1 MPKLTEMNL
10 FIYLTVSE
18 SKTDLSSLILPLH
31 MIHTLGPRVRERK
44 TKWAAFFKT
53 SFPAKIVVQEWCLRL
68 ATYFS
73 GWAAENCVWDP
84 SPLLC
89 GVRICSFI
97 ASCWRPRGWCPLLNT
112 ADFWQV
118 RNGAVSFLLC
128 PNQAVSYQRSWYTS
142 LVFSSPWINDSQV
155 FGKCLGNLNKT
166 GFSTDI
172 KLKLGILKLSIKRK
186 NLKSIYKEIT
196 RCW

>member
-1 MPKLTEMNL
+1 MPKLSELNI

-31 MIHTLGPRVRERK
+31 MIYTLGPQVRERK

-53 SFPAKIVVQEWCLRL
+53 SFPTEKVVQEWCLRQ

-73 GWAAENCVWDP
+73 GWAAENFIWGP

-89 GVRICSFI
+89 VVCLWSLS
-97 ASCWRPRGWCPLLNT
+97 ASCWRGDWCPILD
-112 ADFWQV
+112 ASDFWLV
-118 RNGAVSFLLC
+118 CNVVVSYLLYKWFLIRETYMLLC
-128 PNQAVSYQRSWYTS
+128 SSACHVSM
-142 LVFSSPWINDSQV
+142 I
-155 FGKCLGNLNKT
+155 GGCLERIQKLKT

-172 KLKLGILKLSIKRK
+172 KFKVSLNRP
-186 NLKSIYKEIT
+186 
-196 RCW
+196 